1 MQFSGSCALVRHGET
16 CYRITGIGATR
27 TVVWRDNG
35 VWEKLLEILIDK
47 PDDEW
52 LMIDASIARFILMP
66 VAQEAA
72 IKK

>member
-1 MQFSGSCALVRHGET
+1 MR
-16 CYRITGIGATR
+16 TGAP
-27 TVVWRDNG
+27 WRD
-35 VWEKLLEILIDK
+35 LLPNYGNWSNK

-72 IKK
+72 IKR